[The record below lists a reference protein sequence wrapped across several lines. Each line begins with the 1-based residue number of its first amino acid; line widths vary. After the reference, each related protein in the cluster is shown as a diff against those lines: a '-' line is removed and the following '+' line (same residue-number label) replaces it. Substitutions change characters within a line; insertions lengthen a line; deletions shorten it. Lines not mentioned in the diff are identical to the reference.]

1 MFMSFLIVER
11 GPDKGRRI
19 PLLQFPLTIGRDP
32 ANDIILTDEE
42 ISRFHIRIKR
52 RGKLTVLEDLDSRNG
67 TYLNGDR
74 VVNSVLKNGDKILFG
89 ASEVLFVT
97 ADSKFEISDD
107 IDAFD
112 MIVDEKM
119 GLKGPIE
126 VSVAANREDLQSV
139 RINQQKL
146 LARVAADPAVI
157 KNLFDFH
164 GNILVSHELRDAG
177 EVLLKGIG
185 KSAKSIERAALFIWA
200 EKSGQ
205 LVPIASRQFGR
216 KRSFLLS
223 HRALSDV
230 VVRKNGIILHPSSP
244 EVTQDGRGRAV
255 LPMIHNEKIICICHL
270 ETKDAQIGFDEQELA
285 FVYALIH
292 RSAPSFET
300 LMIRKEIDQWLV
312 GTVESLIATVESK
325 DTYTR
330 GHSERVCKYSM
341 AMAEEMKLD
350 SETKRL
356 LMVSSL
362 LHDVGKIGI
371 PDAILKK
378 ASLLTSEEYEE
389 MKLHPNLGVKIVSH
403 LPNASRFISGV
414 KHHHEKWDG
423 TGYPDGLVGE
433 DIPFFAR
440 IVAISDVFDAMVS
453 GRSYS
458 GFVDQSEAVERLE
471 DEKELFDPEIFKAF
485 IRAYERGSLTQKTS
499 TQNQLDPEKDLANEI
514 DFSDLKKSQNS

>member
-1 MFMSFLIVER
+1 MSFLIIER

-19 PLLQFPLTIGRDP
+19 PLLEFPVTIGRDP
-32 ANDIILTDEE
+32 NNDIVLTDEE
-42 ISRFHIRIKR
+42 ISRFHIRIKK
-52 RGKLTVLEDLDSRNG
+52 RGKLTVIEDLDSRNG
-67 TYLNGDR
+67 TYLNGDKI
-74 VVNSVLKNGDKILFG
+74 VNSVVKNGDKILFG
-89 ASEVLFVT
+89 TSEVLFVT

-112 MIVDEKM
+112 MVIDEKV
-119 GLKGPIE
+119 GLEGPIE
-126 VSVAANREDLQSV
+126 VTVTDARDGFNSQ

-146 LARVAADPAVI
+146 LTKVAADPAVI
-157 KNLFDFH
+157 KTLFDYH

-185 KSAKSIERAALFIWA
+185 KSGKSVDRAALFIWV
-200 EKSGQ
+200 EKTGQ

-216 KRSFLLS
+216 KGKFLLS

-230 VVRKNGIILHPSSP
+230 VVRKNGIILNPNLSDS
-244 EVTQDGRGRAV
+244 TADGRGRAI

-270 ETKDAQIGFDEQELA
+270 ETKDAKVGFSEQDLA
-285 FVYALIH
+285 FAYALVH

-341 AMAEEMKLD
+341 SMAEELKLD
-350 SETKRL
+350 SDTKRL

-371 PDAILKK
+371 PDNILKK

-440 IVAISDVFDAMVS
+440 IVAIADVFDAMVS

-458 GFVDQSEAVERLE
+458 GFVDQAEAVERLE
-471 DEKELFDPEIFKAF
+471 EEKELFDPDIFKAF
-485 IRAYERGSLTQKTS
+485 IRGYERGSLTQKTS
-499 TQNQLDPEKDLANEI
+499 TQNQLDPEKDLEDKI
-514 DFSDLKKSQNS
+514 DFSELKKTQNN